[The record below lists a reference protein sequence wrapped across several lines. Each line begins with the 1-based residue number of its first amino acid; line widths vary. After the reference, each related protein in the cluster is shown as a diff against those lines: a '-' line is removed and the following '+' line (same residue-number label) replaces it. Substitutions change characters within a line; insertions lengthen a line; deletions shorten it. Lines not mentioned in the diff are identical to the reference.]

1 MIRAN
6 RVVYDVFF
14 GIFKTEILPKISPV
28 NIVGVPIRYVHFLAA
43 QARIA
48 AEELNPGAG

>member
-1 MIRAN
+1 MIGAN

-14 GIFKTEILPKISPV
+14 GTFKIIILNRMSPV